1 MLQAFQARVSAIT
14 KVIGLLSKLTARIFH
29 PLVICQRSLWC
40 SQKHAFTFRAGS
52 GSSHPAR
59 ALKSNSRRLMRR
71 QIPPRRRVARF
82 GNHVDVRQVGLL
94 HFPARFRLVFTV
106 CFVSLLCAHPRGTW
120 SAIFTARR
128 RRFFFFFFFLRFL
141 FLFLF
146 GRSLASRRR
155 HETRYSRNFWHFSR
169 RGTTLSQYS
178 PVLCPFF
185 LPSFLRCFLPSC
197 RLRYKECLVTIS
209 VVVEPTFS
217 AALFPL
223 LPSRY
228 VKWNQFAPQASRKLA
243 VITPSWE
250 LDRG

>member
-1 MLQAFQARVSAIT
+1 MSQAFEARVSAIM

-185 LPSFLRCFLPSC
+185 LPSFLS
-197 RLRYKECLVTIS
+197 S
-209 VVVEPTFS
+209 
-217 AALFPL
+217 L
-223 LPSRY
+223 LPSVVSTPLQR
-228 VKWNQFAPQASRKLA
+228 VSRHDFCRRRADFFRRTLLSSLSSRP
-243 VITPSWE
+243 VTLNGINLLRRLQENSQS
-250 LDRG
+250 